1 MKESNQSEEF
11 KEMMNR
17 LNKEVEILEDVVGEE
32 VEHSNENYTEM
43 VAREQLES
51 IGELVETMSQYVGR
65 GEKIDVVTP
74 SKLNEGD
81 T

>member
-1 MKESNQSEEF
+1 MKESNQNEEF

-17 LNKEVEILEDVVGEE
+17 LNKEVEILQDVVREE

-51 IGELVETMSQYVGR
+51 IGELIEAMSQYVGD